1 MSYRKFRLNLT
12 AVGFPLLSE
21 FSGRTIVIPLLDEND
36 QTSINSGL
44 VQANPEKRNAAMY
57 YCENVMPTAQ
67 GLQSIA
73 YDVKITAVGGGVA
86 LMQILEVRDSLRNL
100 TYIGVSTTGTI
111 YIKSIVTNNWIAMT
125 TPSWTTSLVP
135 SVAVLMT
142 SAGVKSLICLPG
154 SGIYIVDCV
163 ANTLTLATL
172 SGSITMAAIKGI
184 CAASNYL
191 ILTNDNYIYWSSAFD
206 PFDFNTANSLIT
218 GTGYGVPTGIVGS
231 IVGTLSGNSGFIVV
245 ATGNAVLASLNSGNI
260 LYPWTFIVV
269 PNSSGSI
276 NNREFTPAPDGN
288 MYQWSSAGLVKL
300 TPQGTVM
307 EYPEVTDFLVGKKLE
322 TYDQTT
328 NILTTTALS
337 FDMSV
342 LVKMLGHRYLV
353 ISYGSSTAYFD
364 YALVLDTS
372 LGRWGKLKIQHVDIV
387 DFNLNTQVA
396 TGLGATWNGV
406 GLLTWNAKPA
416 VNTWGNL
423 VSNVTI
429 AGSPKRTLGF
439 LQYDGTVQ
447 VLNFDTSNHNSAA
460 VALIGKLALD
470 RQNMVKLL
478 EVELDNIDSDAT
490 FSLQIGPSYNGK
502 DITYPLVTPYLF
514 SKTAKSRDFT
524 CLVTAESHTLF
535 LKGSFNLN
543 SAIVTM
549 MDNGSF

>member
-21 FSGRTIVIPLLDEND
+21 LSGRTIVIPLLDEND

-57 YCENVMPTAQ
+57 YCENVMPTPQ

-73 YDVKITAVGGGVA
+73 YDVKIAAVGGGVTFS
-86 LMQILEVRDSLRNL
+86 QILEVRDVLRNL
-100 TYIGVSTTGTI
+100 TYIGVSTTGTL
-111 YIKSIVTNNWIAMT
+111 YIKSITTNNWVVMT
-125 TPSWTTSLVP
+125 TPSWVNSLSP

-142 SAGVKSLICLPG
+142 SSGAQSLICLPG
-154 SGIYIVDCV
+154 SGIYTVDCV
-163 ANTLTLATL
+163 ANTLTLVTL
-172 SGSITMAAIKGI
+172 SGSITMSAIKGI

-191 ILTNDNYIYWSSAFD
+191 ILNSDNYIYWSSAFD
-206 PFDFNTANSLIT
+206 PLDFNLANSLIT
-218 GTGYGVPTGIVGS
+218 GTGYGVPTGIVGT

-245 ATGNAVLASLNSGNI
+245 ATGNAISASLNSGNV
-260 LYPWTFIVV
+260 LYPWTFSVI

-276 NNREFTPAPDGN
+276 NNRELTPAPDGS
-288 MYQWSSAGLVKL
+288 MYQWSSSGLVKL
-300 TPQGTVM
+300 TPQGTIM

-322 TYDQTT
+322 VYDQTT
-328 NILTTTALS
+328 DILTTTVLS
-337 FDMSV
+337 SDMLV
-342 LVKMLGHRYLV
+342 LIKMLGHRYLV
-353 ISYGSSTAYFD
+353 ISYGSNTAYFD
-364 YALVLDTS
+364 YAIVLDTS

-387 DFNLNTQVA
+387 DFNISTQIAV
-396 TGLGATWNGV
+396 LGATWNGV
-406 GLLTWNAKPA
+406 GLLTWNANPA
-416 VNTWGNL
+416 VNTWGSL
-423 VSNVTI
+423 VSNVTV
-429 AGSPKRTLGF
+429 AGKPKRTLGF

-447 VLNFDTSNHNSAA
+447 VLNFDTSNHTSTA
-460 VALIGKLALD
+460 VALIGKLSLD
-470 RQNMVKLL
+470 RQNMAKLM

-502 DITYPLVTPYLF
+502 DITYPLITPYLF

-543 SAIVTM
+543 STIVTM